1 MNENKSR
8 ELNGIY
14 KLDIHPTNFDP
25 SFRLNYV
32 KTDDNGLKMGAERIA
47 PNEGCHISVIKDG
60 MTMTRTTDNKKFLVN
75 KTDKVKW
82 YIWLSEI

>member
-1 MNENKSR
+1 MPEIKNQ

-14 KLDIHPTNFDP
+14 KLDISPSNFDP
-25 SFRLNYV
+25 SFRLNFV
-32 KTDDNGLKMGAERIA
+32 KNDDNALKMGAERIN
-47 PNEGCHISVIKDG
+47 PNEGCHISLINEG
-60 MTMTRTTDNKKFLVN
+60 MTMTRTTDNKIFKVN